1 MKDATFNIFE
11 GNQLIYVPKIRWG
24 TTIQLNQGKWN
35 TSLALTT
42 FGDRFVGFDNI
53 EKVEGFH
60 KFDFS
65 IYYSPNSDYT
75 FALDIDNIFNE
86 DYERVAY
93 YGMPLRNFTL
103 SFKSNI

>member
-1 MKDATFNIFE
+1 MKDAIFNLFE
-11 GNQLIYVPKIRWG
+11 GNQLIYVPTIRWG
-24 TTIQLNQGKWN
+24 TTIELNQGKWN

-53 EKVEGFH
+53 EKVKGFH

-65 IYYSPNSDYT
+65 IDYT
-75 FALDIDNIFNE
+75 PKSNYIFALNIDNIFNE
-86 DYERVAY
+86 DYERVAF

-103 SFKSNI
+103 SIKSKI